1 MPCSKGEMMKSK
13 IKTIINKHFSHLIL
27 FLTAV
32 LFMISALNYF
42 YLFDVTAQSNDECLW
57 RDSKFS
63 SKKNIIRFDLVKVDG
78 VTWVAGIRNGDRLV
92 AINGTIVQNTLSA
105 SKILDEVASGDFA
118 TYIVERN
125 GKQFS
130 AKVYVKKLVAFNNLA
145 FTLLSSFWLLVGF
158 FVLMAKPDGKIQ
170 RLFYSVGAFSVLFS
184 MNSLLTRGQQVD
196 NPIFNSLILLLSV
209 DVLIIFGGIFWAFSM
224 IRFFNVFPIESIF
237 ERKAW
242 IRKTLVYLPW
252 ILFVVI
258 MIIRIKFVYFGNSQL
273 TIIIIRNVLSFLII
287 GSLITSFIQL
297 IVGYRKVETQN
308 EKRALRII
316 LAAFTIGLGSVF
328 YFILFTATTTQVVFN
343 DPLLFMPIMF
353 IAIIPV
359 AFGYSIFRYALMD
372 IREVVKSTIIYG
384 TATVSIAAVYF
395 IIMLL
400 LGQVVSSAIGTQYQG
415 AIAGFVFVVFAIVF
429 QSTKDHFQDYLTQK
443 FYPEQ
448 FNFQKGLLK
457 FSGDI
462 AKVVGIENILSS
474 TRELYVDSLQIGKYG
489 LMLRKNDGMFHL
501 IQHHGISEFEP
512 VAFSSFDSIA
522 GYFTERKKN
531 NQRMV
536 LEFQNFNAQLGTDS
550 DTFTNEGIFTIIP
563 LLISEKIIGFL
574 LFGLKQTGSQ
584 FGGKDLDLLISAA
597 NQTAISIEN
606 ARLYHSEI
614 EKKRLERD
622 LENARHIQESL
633 LPKSIPVLK
642 NLELSGITIPAQHVG
657 GDYYDFIKVSDTK
670 LYVIVG
676 DVSGK
681 GLSAALYMSK
691 LQTMIRMY
699 CTEDKSPKQILIEVN
714 KRLFGEM
721 ERNYFITAS
730 LAMIDTEKG
739 KIFFCR
745 AGHPHSLLINGDK
758 CESLKSGGIGLG
770 LDKGEAF
777 ESSME
782 EIEVRIEN
790 ESLFVIYSDG
800 ISEAMNNKQ
809 EEFGEERII
818 ELLKANSKFSVGSIQ
833 KILLSGIEDFC
844 GDAEQH
850 DDITLLL
857 VKFN

>member
-1 MPCSKGEMMKSK
+1 MKSK
-13 IKTIINKHFSHLIL
+13 IKTIINKHFSHIIL

-57 RDSKFS
+57 RDSDFS
-63 SKKNIIRFDLVKVDG
+63 SSENIIRFDLVKVDG
-78 VTWVAGIRNGDRLV
+78 VTWVAGIRNRDRLV
-92 AINGTIVQNTLSA
+92 AINGKFVRNTLVA
-105 SKILDEVASGDFA
+105 SKILDEVASGDYA
-118 TYIVERN
+118 TYVVERD
-125 GKQFS
+125 GKQFT

-145 FTLLSSFWLLVGF
+145 FTLLSSFWLIVGF
-158 FVLMAKPDGKIQ
+158 FVVMAKPEGKIQ
-170 RLFYSVGAFSVLFS
+170 RLFFSVGAFSVLFS

-196 NPIFNSLILLLSV
+196 NPILRNLFFFGSV
-209 DVLIIFGGIFWAFSM
+209 DVLIIIGGIFWAFTM
-224 IRFFNVFPIESIF
+224 VRFFSVFPIQSIF
-237 ERKAW
+237 DKKNW
-242 IRKTLVYLPW
+242 IRKSLKIAPW
-252 ILFVVI
+252 IVLTIVLL
-258 MIIRIKFVYFGNSQL
+258 IRIKYVYIDGFAKIANITGNL
-273 TIIIIRNVLSFLII
+273 VGNLVLA
-287 GSLITSFIQL
+287 SLITSFILL
-297 IVGYRKVETQN
+297 IIGYRKVETQI
-308 EKRALRII
+308 EKRAIRII
-316 LAAFTIGLGSVF
+316 LAAFAIGLSSVV
-328 YFILFTATTTQVVFN
+328 YIILFTATTTQVVFN
-343 DPLLFMPIMF
+343 DPLLFMPIML

-372 IREVVKSTIIYG
+372 IREAVKSTIIYG

-448 FNFQKGLLK
+448 FNFQRGLLK

-462 AKVVGIENILSS
+462 AKVVGIENILNS

-489 LMLRKNDGMFHL
+489 LMLKKNDGLFHL
-501 IQHHGISEFEP
+501 IQHHGIREFGP
-512 VAFSSFDSIA
+512 VAFNSFGNVVS
-522 GYFTERKKN
+522 YFTERKKN

-536 LEFQNFNAQLGTDS
+536 LEFQNFSAQLGVDS

-563 LLISEKIIGFL
+563 LMISEKIIGFL

-633 LPKSIPVLK
+633 LPKTIPIIK
-642 NLELSGITIPAQHVG
+642 NLELSGTTIPAQHVG

-699 CTEDKSPKQILIEVN
+699 CTEDKSPKQILIDVN

-739 KIFFCR
+739 KILFCR

-777 ESSME
+777 ESSLE
-782 EIEVRIEN
+782 EIEVKMQTG
-790 ESLFVIYSDG
+790 SLFVIYSDG

-818 ELLKANSKFSVGSIQ
+818 KVLRGNSKSSAAAIQ
-833 KILLSGIEDFC
+833 NKLLSGIEDFC

-857 VKFN
+857 VKFS

>member
-1 MPCSKGEMMKSK
+1 MPCYKGEMMKSK
-13 IKTIINKHFSHLIL
+13 IKNIINKHFSHIIL

-57 RDSKFS
+57 RDSNFS
-63 SKKNIIRFDLVKVDG
+63 RKENIIRFDLVKVDG
-78 VTWVAGIRNGDRLV
+78 VTWVAGIRNKDRLV
-92 AINGTIVQNTLSA
+92 AINGKIVKNTLEA
-105 SKILDEVASGDFA
+105 SKILDEVASGDYA
-118 TYIVERN
+118 TYIVERE

-130 AKVYVKKLVAFNNLA
+130 AKVYVKKLVSFNNLA
-145 FTLLSSFWLLVGF
+145 FTLLSSFWLIVGF

-170 RLFYSVGAFSVLFS
+170 RLFYSVGAFSVLFA
-184 MNSLLTRGQQVD
+184 MVSLLTRGQQVD
-196 NPIFNSLILLLSV
+196 NPILKNIYLLLPV
-209 DVLIIFGGIFWAFSM
+209 DILIMFGGVFWAFSM
-224 IRFFNVFPIESIF
+224 VRFFSVFPIESVF
-237 ERKAW
+237 ERKKW
-242 IRKTLVYLPW
+242 IRSSLIYLPW
-252 ILFVVI
+252 LIFVLI
-258 MIIRIKFVYFGNSQL
+258 MITRMKFVYIGKSQFAAGLIGNYIGFL
-273 TIIIIRNVLSFLII
+273 IIASLVLSFILII
-287 GSLITSFIQL
+287 I
-297 IVGYRKVETQN
+297 GYRKVETQN

-316 LAAFTIGLGSVF
+316 LAAFTIGLGSVI
-328 YFILFTATTTQVVFN
+328 YFVLFTATTTQVVFN
-343 DPLLFMPIMF
+343 DPLLFMPIML
-353 IAIIPV
+353 IAVIPI
-359 AFGYSIFRYALMD
+359 AFGYAIFRYALMD
-372 IREVVKSTIIYG
+372 IREAVKSTIIYG

-462 AKVVGIENILSS
+462 AKVVGIENILNS

-489 LMLRKNDGMFHL
+489 LMLKKNDGLFHL

-512 VAFSSFDSIA
+512 ISFDSFHSIA
-522 GYFTERKKN
+522 DYFAERKKN

-536 LEFQNFNAQLGTDS
+536 LEFQNFNSLLGTDS

-563 LLISEKIIGFL
+563 LMISDKIIGFL
-574 LFGLKQTGSQ
+574 LFGLKQSGSQ

-633 LPKSIPVLK
+633 LPKSIPTIK
-642 NLELSGITIPAQHVG
+642 NLELIGITIPAQHVG

-699 CTEDKSPKQILIEVN
+699 CTEDKSPKHILIDVN

-730 LAMIDTEKG
+730 LAMIDTEKRT
-739 KIFFCR
+739 IFFCR

-777 ESSME
+777 ESSLE
-782 EIEVRIEN
+782 EIEVKMEN
-790 ESLFVIYSDG
+790 GSLFVIYSDG
-800 ISEAMNNKQ
+800 ISEAMNEKQ

-818 ELLKANSKFSVGSIQ
+818 KVLMGNSKSSVDTIQ
-833 KILLSGIEDFC
+833 KKLLSGIVEFC
-844 GDAEQH
+844 GDVEQH